1 MGQQQLWYILLGL
14 IVVAIAVSLGIV
26 LYREHAIDQKRNNVI
41 NDCVHLAAIAQQYY
55 LKPREYGGGGKSF
68 NHWEIPNVLVTNA
81 NGHYEITSIESQEVI
96 ILGTGNEVVT
106 GDDSLK
112 VEITIPSPPRNY
124 QVTPYN

>member
-14 IVVAIAVSLGIV
+14 IVVAVAMAIGIN

-41 NDCVHLAAIAQQYY
+41 NDCIHLAAIAQQYY

-68 NHWEIPNVLVTNA
+68 INWSIPDELITNA
-81 NGHYEITSIESQEVI
+81 NGHYEITSITSQEII

-112 VEITIPSPPRNY
+112 VEVTIPAPPKNY

>member
-1 MGQQQLWYILLGL
+1 MGQQQLWYILLGM
-14 IVVAIAVSLGIV
+14 IVIAVALALGIT

-41 NDCVHLAAIAQQYY
+41 NDCVHLAAIAQEYY

-68 NHWEIPNVLVTNA
+68 TNWVIPDELVTNA
-81 NGHYEITSIESQEVI
+81 NGHYEITSIKSQEII

-112 VEITIPSPPRNY
+112 VEITIPAPPRNY

>member
-14 IVVAIAVSLGIV
+14 IVVAVAMAVGIT
-26 LYREHAIDQKRNNVI
+26 LYREHALDQKRNNII
-41 NDCVHLAAIAQQYY
+41 NDCIHLAAIAQEFY

-68 NHWEIPNVLVTNA
+68 TNWEIPVELVSNA

-106 GDDSLK
+106 GNDSLK
-112 VEITIPSPPRNY
+112 VEITIPAPPRSY

>member
-14 IVVAIAVSLGIV
+14 IVVAVAMAIGIN

-41 NDCVHLAAIAQQYY
+41 NDCIHLAAIAQQYY

-68 NHWEIPNVLVTNA
+68 TNWSIPDELVTNA
-81 NGHYEITSIESQEVI
+81 NGHYEITSITSQEII

-112 VEITIPSPPRNY
+112 VEITIPAPPRSY

>member
-14 IVVAIAVSLGIV
+14 IIVAVAMSLGII

-41 NDCVHLAAIAQQYY
+41 NDCIHLAAIAQQYY

-68 NHWEIPNVLVTNA
+68 DHWKIPNELVTNA

-112 VEITIPSPPRNY
+112 VEVLIPAPPRSY